1 MIFLNNI
8 LKTIDESCLII
19 QFQANEFYNHNKIED
34 SDFDSLFN
42 ILSKTDEKFDLTESK
57 KNNLLLAAIYFVYD
71 RNENAKILYKNNF
84 YGKINEL
91 NVDGTPI
98 DLLHIIFNLIEIEL
112 KYNNSNKENYQKFYS
127 KLNNLQNLPKS
138 VQDNLL
144 YKYYIG
150 VVKNMLKDY
159 NEANIYTSEIILDIS
174 DQLSSNKNEHN
185 DLINFIQ
192 VKNTLLRVK
201 ILEIEDKDLNNQDII
216 NHLESLFE
224 ANKGQKEDFAIKLAI
239 KMNALQ
245 VKTVDCQNC
254 IKTLEELLN
263 ILHKEMLFGKTHKNI
278 IPELLYV
285 NGLLGYYNCLIEN
298 YGEVKRFA
306 NKIKKNLNSLKSF
319 SKNNQFIQEVNLN
332 NLSQYDFIYI
342 VLKYMLNFDNKI
354 KGDETEKKIY
364 LNNYIKQNNISIYN
378 NDDVVLNFSILNK
391 NDNNLKKKFINNEE
405 KYKNCLISKKILD
418 KDLITCYLYLYNGI
432 ANLTENV
439 LNGKMNN
446 ETNKKIRDYCNLV
459 IKFTNDNIYY
469 NLYIKELFRLNYFKD
484 LFNRIYFAYLYS
496 FYYQKEYD
504 KCLEE
509 CKQYHVAIKFNYEL
523 PEDMK
528 SYLNILKIQ
537 GDCYFKTGKYDKAI
551 EIYNNILG
559 NSNDGNMNLT
569 IFNLAI
575 CFLFLN
581 KKNDAIHHFNKCLEG
596 KISNEMKTE
605 IQNILNNLKN

>member
-42 ILSKTDEKFDLTESK
+42 VLSKSEENIDLTESK

-84 YGKINEL
+84 YGKTNEL
-91 NVDGTPI
+91 NVNGSQI
-98 DLLHIIFNLIEIEL
+98 DLLHILFNLIEIDL
-112 KYNNSNKENYQKFYS
+112 KYYSSNQDNFRKFFQRLNILKNIQKSF
-127 KLNNLQNLPKS
+127 
-138 VQDNLL
+138 QDNLL

-150 VVKNMLKDY
+150 VVQNILKEY
-159 NEANIYTSEIILDIS
+159 NDVNIYTSEIILDIS
-174 DQLSSNKNEHN
+174 DQLSSIKNEQN

-201 ILEIEDKDLNNQDII
+201 ILEIENNILNKQDII
-216 NHLESLFE
+216 SHLESLFE

-245 VKTVDCQNC
+245 DKTVDCQNC

-306 NKIKKNLNSLKSF
+306 NKIKKNLNSLKLF
-319 SKNNQFIQEVNLN
+319 SKNNQFVQNVNLN

-342 VLKYMLNFDNKI
+342 VLKNMLNYDNKN
-354 KGDETEKKIY
+354 KEDENEKKMY
-364 LNNYIKQNNISIYN
+364 LNNYIKQNNIYN
-378 NDDVVLNFSILNK
+378 NDEVVLNFSILNK
-391 NDNNLKKKFINNEE
+391 DDIKLKKTFMNNEE
-405 KYKNCLISKKILD
+405 KYKNGLISKKILD
-418 KDLITCYLYLYNGI
+418 KDLLNCYLYLYNGI
-432 ANLTENV
+432 SNLTENI

-446 ETNKKIRDYCNLV
+446 ELNKKIRDYCKLV
-459 IKFTNDNIYY
+459 IDFTNNNIIK
-469 NLYIKELFRLNYFKD
+469 NDVIKELFRINYFKD
-484 LFNRIYFAYLYS
+484 LFNRLYFAYLYS
-496 FYYQKEYD
+496 FYYQKEYE
-504 KCLEE
+504 KCLQE
-509 CKQYHVAIKFNYEL
+509 CEQYQSVIKVMYEL

-528 SYLNILKIQ
+528 SFLNVLKIK
-537 GDCYFKTGKYDKAI
+537 GDCYFKTGNYNKAI

-559 NSNDGNMNLT
+559 KSNDENMNLT

-575 CFLFLN
+575 CFLFMN
-581 KKNDAIHHFNKCLEG
+581 KKRDAIHHFNKCLEG
-596 KISNEMKTE
+596 KISNEMKLE
-605 IQNILNNLKN
+605 IQKILNKLKN

>member
-8 LKTIDESCLII
+8 LKTIDESSLII

-42 ILSKTDEKFDLTESK
+42 VLSKSEENIDLTESK

-71 RNENAKILYKNNF
+71 RNENARILYKNNF
-84 YGKINEL
+84 HGKTNEL
-91 NVDGTPI
+91 NVNGTQI
-98 DLLHIIFNLIEIEL
+98 DLLHLLFNLIEIDL
-112 KYNNSNKENYQKFYS
+112 KYYSSNQDNFRKFYQR
-127 KLNNLQNLPKS
+127 LNILQNTQKS
-138 VQDNLL
+138 FQDNLL

-150 VVKNMLKDY
+150 VVKNILKEY
-159 NEANIYTSEIILDIS
+159 NDVNIYTSEIILDIS
-174 DQLSSNKNEHN
+174 DQLSSNKNDQN

-201 ILEIEDKDLNNQDII
+201 ILEIENNTLNQQDII
-216 NHLESLFE
+216 SHLESLFE

-263 ILHKEMLFGKTHKNI
+263 ILHKEMLFGKQHKNI

-306 NKIKKNLNSLKSF
+306 NKIKKNLNSLKLF
-319 SKNNQFIQEVNLN
+319 SKNNQFIQNFNLN
-332 NLSQYDFIYI
+332 NLSQYDFIYV
-342 VLKYMLNFDNKI
+342 VLKNMLNNENKN
-354 KGDETEKKIY
+354 KEDENEKKMY
-364 LNNYIKQNNISIYN
+364 LNNYMKQNNIYN
-378 NDDVVLNFSILNK
+378 NDEVVLNFSILNK
-391 NDNNLKKKFINNEE
+391 DDIKLKKTFMNNEE
-405 KYKNCLISKKILD
+405 KYKNGLVSKKILD
-418 KDLITCYLYLYNGI
+418 KDLLNCYLYLYNGI
-432 ANLTENV
+432 SNLTENI

-446 ETNKKIRDYCNLV
+446 EINKKIRDYCKLV
-459 IKFTNDNIYY
+459 IDFTNNNIVK
-469 NLYIKELFRLNYFKD
+469 NDVIKELFRINYFKD
-484 LFNRIYFAYLYS
+484 LFNRLYFAYLYS
-496 FYYQKEYD
+496 FYYQKEYE
-504 KCLEE
+504 KCLQE
-509 CKQYHVAIKFNYEL
+509 CEQYQSVIKVMYEL

-528 SYLNILKIQ
+528 SFLNVLKIK
-537 GDCYFKTGKYDKAI
+537 GDCYFKTGNYNKAI

-559 NSNDGNMNLT
+559 KSNDENMNLT

-575 CFLFLN
+575 SFLFMN
-581 KKNDAIHHFNKCLEG
+581 KKSDAIHHFNKCLEG
-596 KISNEMKTE
+596 KISNEMKLE
-605 IQNILNNLKN
+605 IQKILNKLKN

>member
-8 LKTIDESCLII
+8 LKTIDESSLII

-42 ILSKTDEKFDLTESK
+42 VLSKSEENIDLTESK

-71 RNENAKILYKNNF
+71 RNENARILYKNNF
-84 YGKINEL
+84 HGKTNEL
-91 NVDGTPI
+91 NVNGTQI
-98 DLLHIIFNLIEIEL
+98 DLLHLLFNLIEIDL
-112 KYNNSNKENYQKFYS
+112 KYYSSNQDNFRKFYQR
-127 KLNNLQNLPKS
+127 LNILQNTQKS
-138 VQDNLL
+138 FQDNLL

-150 VVKNMLKDY
+150 VVKNILKEY
-159 NEANIYTSEIILDIS
+159 NDVNIYTSEIILDIS
-174 DQLSSNKNEHN
+174 DQLSSNKNDQN

-201 ILEIEDKDLNNQDII
+201 ILEIENNTLNQQDII
-216 NHLESLFE
+216 SHLESLFE

-306 NKIKKNLNSLKSF
+306 NKIKKNLNSLKLF
-319 SKNNQFIQEVNLN
+319 SKNNQFIQNFSLN
-332 NLSQYDFIYI
+332 NLSQYDFIYV
-342 VLKYMLNFDNKI
+342 VLKNMLNNENKN
-354 KGDETEKKIY
+354 KEDENEKKMY
-364 LNNYIKQNNISIYN
+364 LNNYMKQNNIYN
-378 NDDVVLNFSILNK
+378 NDEVVLNFSILNK
-391 NDNNLKKKFINNEE
+391 DDIKLKKTFMNNEE
-405 KYKNCLISKKILD
+405 KYKNGLISKKILD
-418 KDLITCYLYLYNGI
+418 KDLLNCYLYLYNGI
-432 ANLTENV
+432 SNLTENI

-446 ETNKKIRDYCNLV
+446 EINKKIRDYCKLV
-459 IKFTNDNIYY
+459 IDFTNNNIVK
-469 NLYIKELFRLNYFKD
+469 NDVIKELFRINYFKD
-484 LFNRIYFAYLYS
+484 LFNRLYFAYLYS
-496 FYYQKEYD
+496 FYYQKEYE
-504 KCLEE
+504 KCLQE
-509 CKQYHVAIKFNYEL
+509 CEQYQSVIKVMYEL

-528 SYLNILKIQ
+528 SFLNVLKIK
-537 GDCYFKTGKYDKAI
+537 GDCYFKTGNYNKAI

-559 NSNDGNMNLT
+559 KSNDENMNLT

-575 CFLFLN
+575 SFLFMN
-581 KKNDAIHHFNKCLEG
+581 KKSDAIHHFNKCLEG
-596 KISNEMKTE
+596 KISNEMKLE
-605 IQNILNNLKN
+605 IQKILNKLKN

>member
-8 LKTIDESCLII
+8 LKTIDESSLII

-42 ILSKTDEKFDLTESK
+42 VLSKSEENIDLTESK

-71 RNENAKILYKNNF
+71 RNENARILYKNNF
-84 YGKINEL
+84 HGKTNEL
-91 NVDGTPI
+91 NVNGTQI
-98 DLLHIIFNLIEIEL
+98 DLLHLLFNLIEIDL
-112 KYNNSNKENYQKFYS
+112 KYYSSNQDNFRKFYQR
-127 KLNNLQNLPKS
+127 LNILQNTQKS
-138 VQDNLL
+138 FQDNLL

-150 VVKNMLKDY
+150 VVKNILKEY
-159 NEANIYTSEIILDIS
+159 NDVNIYTSEIILDIS
-174 DQLSSNKNEHN
+174 DQLSSNKNDQN

-201 ILEIEDKDLNNQDII
+201 ILEIENNTLNQQDII
-216 NHLESLFE
+216 SHLESLFE

-263 ILHKEMLFGKTHKNI
+263 ILHKEMLFGKQHKNI

-306 NKIKKNLNSLKSF
+306 NKIKKNLNSLKLF
-319 SKNNQFIQEVNLN
+319 SKDNRFVQNFSLN

-342 VLKYMLNFDNKI
+342 VLKNMLNNENKN
-354 KGDETEKKIY
+354 KEDENEKKMY
-364 LNNYIKQNNISIYN
+364 LNNYMKQNNIYN
-378 NDDVVLNFSILNK
+378 NDEVVLNFSILNK
-391 NDNNLKKKFINNEE
+391 DDIKLKKTFMNNEE
-405 KYKNCLISKKILD
+405 KYKNGLISKKILD
-418 KDLITCYLYLYNGI
+418 KDLLNCYLYLYNGI
-432 ANLTENV
+432 SNLTENI

-446 ETNKKIRDYCNLV
+446 EINKKIRDYCKLV
-459 IKFTNDNIYY
+459 IDFTNNNIVK
-469 NLYIKELFRLNYFKD
+469 NDVIKELFRINYFKD
-484 LFNRIYFAYLYS
+484 LFNRLYFAYLYS
-496 FYYQKEYD
+496 FYYQKEYE
-504 KCLEE
+504 KCLQE
-509 CKQYHVAIKFNYEL
+509 CEQYQSVIKVMYEL

-528 SYLNILKIQ
+528 SFLNVLKIK
-537 GDCYFKTGKYDKAI
+537 GDCYFKTGNYNKAI

-559 NSNDGNMNLT
+559 KSNDENMNLT

-575 CFLFLN
+575 SFLFMN
-581 KKNDAIHHFNKCLEG
+581 KKSDAIHHFNKCLEG
-596 KISNEMKTE
+596 KINNEMKLE
-605 IQNILNNLKN
+605 IQKILNKLKN

>member
-8 LKTIDESCLII
+8 LKTIDESSLII

-42 ILSKTDEKFDLTESK
+42 VLSKSEENIDLTESK

-71 RNENAKILYKNNF
+71 RNENARILYKNNF
-84 YGKINEL
+84 HGKTNEL
-91 NVDGTPI
+91 NVNGTQI
-98 DLLHIIFNLIEIEL
+98 DLLHLLFNLIEIDL
-112 KYNNSNKENYQKFYS
+112 KYYSSNQDNFRKFYQR
-127 KLNNLQNLPKS
+127 LNILQNTQKS
-138 VQDNLL
+138 FQDNLL

-150 VVKNMLKDY
+150 VVKNILKEY
-159 NEANIYTSEIILDIS
+159 NDVNIYTSEIILDIS
-174 DQLSSNKNEHN
+174 DQLSSNKNDQN

-201 ILEIEDKDLNNQDII
+201 ILEIENNTLNQQDII
-216 NHLESLFE
+216 SHLESLFE

-306 NKIKKNLNSLKSF
+306 NKIKKNLNSLKLF
-319 SKNNQFIQEVNLN
+319 SKNNQFIQNFNLN
-332 NLSQYDFIYI
+332 NLSQYDFIYV
-342 VLKYMLNFDNKI
+342 VLKNMLNNENKN
-354 KGDETEKKIY
+354 KEDENEKKMY
-364 LNNYIKQNNISIYN
+364 LNNYMKQNNIYN
-378 NDDVVLNFSILNK
+378 SDEVVLNFSILNK
-391 NDNNLKKKFINNEE
+391 DDIKLKKTFMNNEE
-405 KYKNCLISKKILD
+405 KYKNGLISKKILD
-418 KDLITCYLYLYNGI
+418 KDLLICYLYLYNGI
-432 ANLTENV
+432 SNLTENI

-446 ETNKKIRDYCNLV
+446 EINKKIRDYCKLV
-459 IKFTNDNIYY
+459 IDFTNNNIVK
-469 NLYIKELFRLNYFKD
+469 NDVIKELFRINYFKD
-484 LFNRIYFAYLYS
+484 LFNRLYFAYLYS
-496 FYYQKEYD
+496 FYYQKEYQ
-504 KCLEE
+504 KCLQE
-509 CKQYHVAIKFNYEL
+509 CEQYQSVIKVMYEL

-528 SYLNILKIQ
+528 SFLNVLKIK
-537 GDCYFKTGKYDKAI
+537 GDCYFKTGNYNKAI

-559 NSNDGNMNLT
+559 KSNDENMNLT

-575 CFLFLN
+575 SFLFMN
-581 KKNDAIHHFNKCLEG
+581 KKSDAIHHFNKCLEG
-596 KISNEMKTE
+596 EINNEMKLE
-605 IQNILNNLKN
+605 IQKILNKLKN

>member
-8 LKTIDESCLII
+8 LKTIDESSLII

-42 ILSKTDEKFDLTESK
+42 VLSKSEENIDLTESK

-71 RNENAKILYKNNF
+71 RNENARILYKNNF
-84 YGKINEL
+84 HGKTNEL
-91 NVDGTPI
+91 NVNGTQI
-98 DLLHIIFNLIEIEL
+98 DLLHLLFNLIEIDL
-112 KYNNSNKENYQKFYS
+112 KYYSSNQDNFRKFYQR
-127 KLNNLQNLPKS
+127 LNILQNTQKS
-138 VQDNLL
+138 FQDNLL

-150 VVKNMLKDY
+150 VVKNILKEY
-159 NEANIYTSEIILDIS
+159 NDVNIYTSEIILDIS
-174 DQLSSNKNEHN
+174 DQLSSNKNDQN

-201 ILEIEDKDLNNQDII
+201 ILEIENNTLNQQDII
-216 NHLESLFE
+216 SHLESLFE

-306 NKIKKNLNSLKSF
+306 NKIKKNLNSLKLF
-319 SKNNQFIQEVNLN
+319 SKNNQFIQNFNLN
-332 NLSQYDFIYI
+332 NLSQYDFIYV
-342 VLKYMLNFDNKI
+342 VLKNMLNNENKN
-354 KGDETEKKIY
+354 KEDENEKKMY
-364 LNNYIKQNNISIYN
+364 LNNYMKQNNIYN
-378 NDDVVLNFSILNK
+378 NDEVVLNFSILNK
-391 NDNNLKKKFINNEE
+391 DDIKLKKTFMNNEE
-405 KYKNCLISKKILD
+405 KYKNGLISQKILD
-418 KDLITCYLYLYNGI
+418 KDLLNCYLYLYNGI
-432 ANLTENV
+432 SNLTENI

-446 ETNKKIRDYCNLV
+446 ELNKKIRDYCKLV
-459 IKFTNDNIYY
+459 IDFTNNNIVK
-469 NLYIKELFRLNYFKD
+469 NEVIKELFRINYFKD

-496 FYYQKEYD
+496 FYYQKEYQ
-504 KCLEE
+504 KCLQE
-509 CKQYHVAIKFNYEL
+509 CEQYQSVIKVMYEL

-528 SYLNILKIQ
+528 SFLNILKIK
-537 GDCYFKTGKYDKAI
+537 GDCYFKTGKYNNAI

-559 NSNDGNMNLT
+559 KSNDENVNLT

-575 CFLFLN
+575 SFLFMN
-581 KKNDAIHHFNKCLEG
+581 KKSDAIHHFNKCLEG
-596 KISNEMKTE
+596 KINNEMKLE
-605 IQNILNNLKN
+605 IQKILNKLKN

>member
-8 LKTIDESCLII
+8 LKTIDESSLII

-42 ILSKTDEKFDLTESK
+42 VLSKSEENIDLTESK

-71 RNENAKILYKNNF
+71 RNENARILYKNNF
-84 YGKINEL
+84 HGKTNEL
-91 NVDGTPI
+91 NVNGTQI
-98 DLLHIIFNLIEIEL
+98 DLLHLLFNLIEIDL
-112 KYNNSNKENYQKFYS
+112 KYYSSNQDNFRKFYQR
-127 KLNNLQNLPKS
+127 LNILQNTQKS
-138 VQDNLL
+138 FQDNLL

-150 VVKNMLKDY
+150 VVKNILKEY
-159 NEANIYTSEIILDIS
+159 NDVNIYTSEIILDIS
-174 DQLSSNKNEHN
+174 DQLSSNKNDQN

-201 ILEIEDKDLNNQDII
+201 ILEIENNTLNQQDII
-216 NHLESLFE
+216 SHLESLFE

-306 NKIKKNLNSLKSF
+306 NKIKKNLNSLKLF
-319 SKNNQFIQEVNLN
+319 SKNNQFIQNFNLN
-332 NLSQYDFIYI
+332 NLSQYDFIYV
-342 VLKYMLNFDNKI
+342 VLKNMLNNENKN
-354 KGDETEKKIY
+354 KEDENEKKMY
-364 LNNYIKQNNISIYN
+364 LNNYMKQNNIYN
-378 NDDVVLNFSILNK
+378 NDEVVLNFSILNK
-391 NDNNLKKKFINNEE
+391 DDIKLKKTFMNNEE
-405 KYKNCLISKKILD
+405 KYKNGLISKKILD
-418 KDLITCYLYLYNGI
+418 KDLLNCYLYLYNGI
-432 ANLTENV
+432 SNLTENI

-446 ETNKKIRDYCNLV
+446 EINKKIRDYCKLV
-459 IKFTNDNIYY
+459 IDFTNNNIVK
-469 NLYIKELFRLNYFKD
+469 NDVIKELFRINYFKD
-484 LFNRIYFAYLYS
+484 LFNRLYFAYLYS
-496 FYYQKEYD
+496 FYYQKEYE
-504 KCLEE
+504 KCLQE
-509 CKQYHVAIKFNYEL
+509 CEQYQSVIKVMYEL

-528 SYLNILKIQ
+528 SFLNVLKIK
-537 GDCYFKTGKYDKAI
+537 GDCYFKTGNYNKAI

-559 NSNDGNMNLT
+559 KSNDENMNLT

-575 CFLFLN
+575 SFLFMN
-581 KKNDAIHHFNKCLEG
+581 KKSDAIHHFNKCLEG
-596 KISNEMKTE
+596 KINNEMKLE
-605 IQNILNNLKN
+605 IQKILNKLKN

>member
-8 LKTIDESCLII
+8 LKTIDESSLII

-42 ILSKTDEKFDLTESK
+42 VLSKSEENIDLTESK

-71 RNENAKILYKNNF
+71 RNENARILYKNNF
-84 YGKINEL
+84 HGKTNEL
-91 NVDGTPI
+91 NVNGTQI
-98 DLLHIIFNLIEIEL
+98 DLLHLLFNLIEIDL
-112 KYNNSNKENYQKFYS
+112 KYYSSNQDNFRKFYQR
-127 KLNNLQNLPKS
+127 LNILQNTQKS
-138 VQDNLL
+138 FQDNLL

-150 VVKNMLKDY
+150 VVKNILKEY
-159 NEANIYTSEIILDIS
+159 NDVNIYTSEIILDIS
-174 DQLSSNKNEHN
+174 DQLSSNKNDQN

-201 ILEIEDKDLNNQDII
+201 ILEIENNTLNQQDII
-216 NHLESLFE
+216 SHLESLFE

-306 NKIKKNLNSLKSF
+306 NKIKKNLNSLKLF
-319 SKNNQFIQEVNLN
+319 SKNNQFIQNFNLN
-332 NLSQYDFIYI
+332 NLSQYDFIYV
-342 VLKYMLNFDNKI
+342 VLKNMLNNENKN
-354 KGDETEKKIY
+354 KEDENEKKMY
-364 LNNYIKQNNISIYN
+364 LNNYMKQNNIYN
-378 NDDVVLNFSILNK
+378 NDEVVLNFSILNK
-391 NDNNLKKKFINNEE
+391 DDIKLKKTFMNNEE
-405 KYKNCLISKKILD
+405 KYKNGLISQKILD
-418 KDLITCYLYLYNGI
+418 KDLLNCYLYLYNGI
-432 ANLTENV
+432 SNLTENI

-446 ETNKKIRDYCNLV
+446 ELNKKIRDYCKLV
-459 IKFTNDNIYY
+459 IDFTNNNIVK
-469 NLYIKELFRLNYFKD
+469 NEVIKELFRINYFKD
-484 LFNRIYFAYLYS
+484 LFNRLYFAYLYS
-496 FYYQKEYD
+496 FYYQKEYE
-504 KCLEE
+504 KCLQE
-509 CKQYHVAIKFNYEL
+509 CEQYQSVIKVMYEL

-528 SYLNILKIQ
+528 SFLNVLKIK
-537 GDCYFKTGKYDKAI
+537 GDCYFKTGNYNKAI

-559 NSNDGNMNLT
+559 KSNDENMNLT

-575 CFLFLN
+575 SFLFMN
-581 KKNDAIHHFNKCLEG
+581 KKSDAIHHFNKCLEG
-596 KISNEMKTE
+596 KINNEMKLE
-605 IQNILNNLKN
+605 IQKILNKLKN

>member
-8 LKTIDESCLII
+8 LKTIDESSLII

-42 ILSKTDEKFDLTESK
+42 VLSKSEENIDLTESK

-71 RNENAKILYKNNF
+71 RNENARILYKNNF
-84 YGKINEL
+84 HGKTNEL
-91 NVDGTPI
+91 NVNGTQI
-98 DLLHIIFNLIEIEL
+98 DLLHLLFNLIEIDL
-112 KYNNSNKENYQKFYS
+112 KYYSSNQDNFRKFYQR
-127 KLNNLQNLPKS
+127 LNILQNTQKS
-138 VQDNLL
+138 FQDNLL

-150 VVKNMLKDY
+150 VVKNILKEY
-159 NEANIYTSEIILDIS
+159 NDVNIYTSEIILDIS
-174 DQLSSNKNEHN
+174 DQLSSNKNDQN

-201 ILEIEDKDLNNQDII
+201 ILEIENNTLNQQDII
-216 NHLESLFE
+216 SHLESLFE

-306 NKIKKNLNSLKSF
+306 NKIKKNLNSLKLF
-319 SKNNQFIQEVNLN
+319 SKNNQFIQNFNLN
-332 NLSQYDFIYI
+332 NLSQYDFIYV
-342 VLKYMLNFDNKI
+342 VLKNMLNNENKN
-354 KGDETEKKIY
+354 KEDENEKKMY
-364 LNNYIKQNNISIYN
+364 LNNYMKQNNIYN
-378 NDDVVLNFSILNK
+378 NDEVVLNFSILNK
-391 NDNNLKKKFINNEE
+391 DDIKLKKTFMNNEE
-405 KYKNCLISKKILD
+405 KYKNGLISKKILD
-418 KDLITCYLYLYNGI
+418 KDLLNCYLYLYNGI
-432 ANLTENV
+432 SNLTENI

-446 ETNKKIRDYCNLV
+446 EINKKIRDYCKLV
-459 IKFTNDNIYY
+459 IDFTNNNIVK
-469 NLYIKELFRLNYFKD
+469 NDVIKELFRINYFKD
-484 LFNRIYFAYLYS
+484 LFNRLYFAYLYS
-496 FYYQKEYD
+496 FYYQKEYQ
-504 KCLEE
+504 KCLQE
-509 CKQYHVAIKFNYEL
+509 CEQYQSVIKVMYEL

-528 SYLNILKIQ
+528 SFLNVLKIK
-537 GDCYFKTGKYDKAI
+537 GDCYFKTGNYNKAI

-559 NSNDGNMNLT
+559 KSNDENMNLT

-575 CFLFLN
+575 SFLFMN
-581 KKNDAIHHFNKCLEG
+581 KKSDAIHHFNKCLEG
-596 KISNEMKTE
+596 EINNEMKLE
-605 IQNILNNLKN
+605 IQKILNKLKN